1 LEWVAVLAIL
11 SNNWLL
17 LLFQLPTR
25 PIKTVS
31 TNHMDAETKRVT
43 IRSRA
48 RHLRRAKSG
57 SFQQNARLRIVERN
71 PWICAVQRAASYF
84 TLRMRMLQEVTLFLL
99 LAFFRMRDMLR
110 ALLGTA

>member
-1 LEWVAVLAIL
+1 
-11 SNNWLL
+11 
-17 LLFQLPTR
+17 
-25 PIKTVS
+25 
-31 TNHMDAETKRVT
+31 MDAETKRVT

-99 LAFFRMRDMLR
+99 LAFYSHARHAASTAGDGLRDEERIHVDLV
-110 ALLGTA
+110 ALCAKRRPVILDVEV

>member
-99 LAFFRMRDMLR
+99 AFFRMRDMLR

>member
-84 TLRMRMLQEVTLFLL
+84 TLRMLQEVTLFLL